1 MKLYS
6 SPTPEAPLLSI
17 SVPTDGDS
25 DLWSED
31 YDGDNEPLPPQGP
44 IFDHGYHLKVKAKI
58 SQLMSKKKS
67 VIYMTCRYVNRDT
80 LGGGVARLFLNTKK
94 EHFVCGNNMLAKY
107 SL

>member
-44 IFDHGYHLKVKAKI
+44 IFDHGYHLDNDGDITGPLYSPLQVSVNLKVKAKI
-58 SQLMSKKKS
+58 SQLMSKKKI

-80 LGGGVARLFLNTKK
+80 LGGGVA
-94 EHFVCGNNMLAKY
+94 
-107 SL
+107 

>member
-31 YDGDNEPLPPQGP
+31 YDGDNEPLPPQGA
-44 IFDHGYHLKVKAKI
+44 IFDHGYHLDDDGDITGPPYSPLSSFSESEGENKDQSADE
-58 SQLMSKKKS
+58 QEENCDLHDMQ
-67 VIYMTCRYVNRDT
+67 
-80 LGGGVARLFLNTKK
+80 
-94 EHFVCGNNMLAKY
+94 VC
-107 SL
+107 